1 MTLLDA
7 PHYSNRLTR
16 WIRILAMTS
25 LVLLAMLI
33 MNVLFPWTWPEKH
46 HVNKFFAALE
56 AGDLA
61 KAYGQW
67 NHDPDWQQHA
77 DRYKTYDFQH
87 FQKDWGPLGDY
98 GAIKS
103 HQIILSAP
111 YGHGAVLAVDI
122 NGGKTPVFLHVD
134 RKTKE
139 ISYSPFEP
147 YTGP

>member
-7 PHYSNRLTR
+7 PSFNARR
-16 WIRILAMTS
+16 ARFIRIVSITS
-25 LVLLAMLI
+25 LVLLVLFGL
-33 MNVLFPWTWPEKH
+33 NVLIPWTWPEKH
-46 HVNKFFAALE
+46 SVNRFFTALE

-67 NHDPDWQQHA
+67 NHDPDWQQHTR
-77 DRYKTYDFQH
+77 RYKTYDFQH

-98 GAIKS
+98 GVIKS
-103 HQIILSAP
+103 HQIILTEP
-111 YGHGAVLAVDI
+111 YGNGAVLGVNI
-122 NGGKTPVFLHVD
+122 NGGKTPIFLHVD

-139 ISYSPFEP
+139 ITFSPIEP